1 MASAHSPSSALLLC
15 VGVARWTDRRTRYL
29 LSGVYIR
36 GWERRRTAAQIHI
49 PDHKMP
55 HRGHGEG
62 GPTEGSV
69 TGSRVT
75 EEARAASERALP
87 ARPGDARGRIP
98 REARGAACSPDGA
111 RPLSPPP
118 RLPQARVAQDGHRRG
133 AQAGPAA
140 GRQACTLS
148 RLHGTE
154 QSLLSHDLRVR
165 GSGRA
170 TSDKERV
177 LLSCPLWPGVWHVT
191 VYWVWLSH
199 AEIGI
204 YWDDHRKD

>member
-15 VGVARWTDRRTRYL
+15 VSVARWTDRRTRYL

-87 ARPGDARGRIP
+87 ARPRDARGRIP

-111 RPLSPPP
+111 RPFSPPPRPLSPPP
-118 RLPQARVAQDGHRRG
+118 AGSRGTGRARK
-133 AQAGPAA
+133 
-140 GRQACTLS
+140 
-148 RLHGTE
+148 
-154 QSLLSHDLRVR
+154 R

-170 TSDKERV
+170 GHWETG
-177 LLSCPLWPGVWHVT
+177 LHPLPAARHGAESVVTRSAGEGKWQGHV
-191 VYWVWLSH
+191 
-199 AEIGI
+199 
-204 YWDDHRKD
+204 

>member
-1 MASAHSPSSALLLC
+1 MSGDSDSVC
-15 VGVARWTDRRTRYL
+15 VARWTDRRTRYL

-87 ARPGDARGRIP
+87 ARPRDARGRIP

-111 RPLSPPP
+111 RPFSPPPRPPP
-118 RLPQARVAQDGHRRG
+118 RLPQARAAQDGTEEGLRPGRPLG
-133 AQAGPAA
+133 DRPAPSPGCMA
-140 GRQACTLS
+140 RS
-148 RLHGTE
+148 RVCCHTICG
-154 QSLLSHDLRVR
+154 
-165 GSGRA
+165 
-170 TSDKERV
+170 
-177 LLSCPLWPGVWHVT
+177 
-191 VYWVWLSH
+191 
-199 AEIGI
+199 
-204 YWDDHRKD
+204 